1 MEVVTMAF
9 IDLSIVMI
17 LVIMIN
23 LGCKSQQVV
32 LVIKIKT

>member
-9 IDLSIVMI
+9 IELMIVMI

-23 LGCKSQQVV
+23 LEYKSQQVV
-32 LVIKIKT
+32 SIKIKS